1 MKHILTRRV
10 KDQGI
15 RSCSECRSTDLEYF
29 DRVYIEGELFSF
41 PYCRQCGLVQWH
53 VVAGFHLTLEKLYEV
68 FLQLA
73 EELGL
78 SREKILAGLEY
89 IKQRKGDEGYSD
101 DVVILKEVF
110 EIL

>member
-10 KDQGI
+10 KDQGF
-15 RSCSECRSTDLEYF
+15 RSCSECRSTELEYF
-29 DRVYIEGELFSF
+29 GRVYIEGELFSF

-53 VVAGFHLTLEKLYEV
+53 VVSGFHLTLEKLYEV

-78 SREKILAGLEY
+78 SRDGILAGLEH

-101 DVVILKEVF
+101 DVVILREVF